1 MGLEY
6 AIVSNKLA
14 DAASWMEMREGED
27 FFRVAIS
34 SAIAEVRYRV
44 SD

>member
-27 FFRVAIS
+27 IFRVAIG
-34 SAIAEVRYRV
+34 RRDRPDLNRV
-44 SD
+44 LD